1 MLTIKR
7 LTLFPS
13 VRITQSFHTHFP
25 KFVTTLS
32 CLPMRELDILSKQ
45 ILYSKV
51 VNIMGSGSRW
61 TKLQILAPLLTK
73 WVTLGKLIT

>member
-1 MLTIKR
+1 
-7 LTLFPS
+7 
-13 VRITQSFHTHFP
+13 
-25 KFVTTLS
+25 
-32 CLPMRELDILSKQ
+32 MRELDILSKQ